1 MYCQRRRAGFR
12 VSAKKS
18 PVGWMVRW
26 PGWAWEMAR
35 KERKLVER
43 RGFEGEE
50 EESLLPLW

>member
-26 PGWAWEMAR
+26 PGWAWERAR

-43 RGFEGEE
+43 RGFDGEE